1 MDLINKGKLWTKEEE
16 TLLLNEIKNKNKF
29 DIIAVNHKRT
39 IGSISAKSKKL
50 IYDMHLKNMSIDEIV
65 EILHLDC
72 TFISEAIE
80 QEKIYSQNKSIP
92 SESIKKNL
100 AKINNIPSND
110 IDLWFEWI
118 ESNYEY
124 LLLKNEISKINEI
137 IKLKEISYDMNTKYF
152 IIKKPIIN
160 ETN

>member
-29 DIIAVNHKRT
+29 DIIALNHKRT

-80 QEKIYSQNKSIP
+80 QEKIYSQNKVTKSK
-92 SESIKKNL
+92 SNSIKPTNEYDL
-100 AKINNIPSND
+100 ND
-110 IDLWFEWI
+110 IKKD
-118 ESNYEY
+118 
-124 LLLKNEISKINEI
+124 INELKQS
-137 IKLKEISYDMNTKYF
+137 IKDLTQLVKGLYIYNKEL
-152 IIKKPIIN
+152 
-160 ETN
+160 